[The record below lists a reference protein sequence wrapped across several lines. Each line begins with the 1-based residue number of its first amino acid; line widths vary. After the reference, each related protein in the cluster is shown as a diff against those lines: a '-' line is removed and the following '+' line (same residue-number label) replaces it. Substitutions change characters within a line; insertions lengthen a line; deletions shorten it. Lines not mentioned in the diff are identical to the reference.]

1 MPNLLSMFRL
11 MAAHDIVLARWPV
24 VGRPA
29 NFLIGHLLAGKLLS
43 FPVEDRQLQD

>member
-11 MAAHDIVLARWPV
+11 MAAHDIVLARWPF

-29 NFLIGHLLAGKLLS
+29 NFFIGGLAKLLN
-43 FPVEDRQLQD
+43 FPVEDRQLQV